1 MGATLATAFR
11 SGPQYGFDRY
21 GNPRCETRPKPIKLG
36 DERGLFLLL
45 QLSGGKL
52 WRLKYRYLGKEKK
65 LSLGIYPDISLKA
78 ARARR
83 NEARTLL
90 ANGADPAS
98 VKFDLEAEAKVAAAN
113 TSIARFFGTRLMGSI
128 RVIVQLLS
136 HCRSWFRSVR

>member
-1 MGATLATAFR
+1 MALTDTAIR
-11 SGPQYGFDRY
+11 NAKHG
-21 GNPRCETRPKPIKLG
+21 PKPIKLG

-45 QLSGGKL
+45 QPSGGKL

-65 LSLGIYPDISLKA
+65 LSVGIYPDVSLKV

-83 NEARTLL
+83 DEARTLL

-113 TSIARFFGTRLMGSI
+113 TFKSIADEYI
-128 RVIVQLLS
+128 EK
-136 HCRSWFRSVR
+136 